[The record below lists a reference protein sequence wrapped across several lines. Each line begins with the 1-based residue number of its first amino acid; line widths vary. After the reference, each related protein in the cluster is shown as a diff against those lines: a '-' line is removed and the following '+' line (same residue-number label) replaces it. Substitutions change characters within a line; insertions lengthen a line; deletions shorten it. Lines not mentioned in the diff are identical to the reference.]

1 MRQVPAPGPA
11 RPSRRS
17 SPAHRRPRTLGPGV
31 MCGKSQARSRGGR
44 DDQVVGVINVTGE
57 GVPGAAA
64 ACGPGEQPEG
74 ACPQAGEPGAGRAP
88 GRSAQARAATRA
100 RLRSAAAT
108 VLVNREYARLWWGQ
122 AVSSV
127 GDSVFST
134 TLVLWVG
141 LVLADG
147 RAWAPAAVSGI
158 LVADG
163 AAFALVGP
171 LAGVLVDRWDRK
183 KILVRAEVIRTAL
196 AAALTAV
203 SFVPLA
209 SLPVW
214 AWLACVYLSVFS
226 FSAAGQFFTPA
237 RLAVTGQVVHGEADQ
252 ARATGIAEAMTTAAG
267 FIGPPVAAPLLFTAG
282 VHWALAANAVSYAL
296 SCLAVRSVRLPARP
310 GPRPEDTA
318 LHHDFLAGLRLF
330 ARNRYLATLLT
341 VTVICQLGT
350 GAVTTLNL
358 FFVTRDLHASAR
370 LFGVAEMVMG
380 GAFIAGSLWSARLV
394 ARVGARTLTWSGL
407 LAAGAVT
414 AGYALQS
421 SFPAGMALLACY
433 SGLIG
438 LLNTATAPL
447 LLAAAPPDFIGRV
460 SAVYT
465 PANQLASSLSIVMW
479 GWLASTVLHGFR
491 ATLLGVDVNSASL
504 IFIIAAA
511 LITASG
517 IRAFATLPAA
527 AGRSPAPGRHR
538 KPRDDKNRREPRS

>member
-1 MRQVPAPGPA
+1 V
-11 RPSRRS
+11 
-17 SPAHRRPRTLGPGV
+17 
-31 MCGKSQARSRGGR
+31 
-44 DDQVVGVINVTGE
+44 
-57 GVPGAAA
+57 
-64 ACGPGEQPEG
+64 
-74 ACPQAGEPGAGRAP
+74 
-88 GRSAQARAATRA
+88 RA
-100 RLRSAAAT
+100 RLRAAART

-141 LVLADG
+141 VVLADG

-158 LVADG
+158 LIADG

-183 KILVRAEVIRTAL
+183 KILVRAEMIRTAL
-196 AAALTAV
+196 AAALTAA
-203 SFVPLA
+203 SFVA
-209 SLPVW
+209 GLPVW
-214 AWLACVYLSVFS
+214 AWLAVVYLSVFS

-267 FIGPPVAAPLLFTAG
+267 FIGPPIAAPLLFTAG
-282 VHWALAANAVSYAL
+282 IHWALAANAVSYAF
-296 SCLAVRSVRLPARP
+296 SCLAVRSVSLP
-310 GPRPEDTA
+310 PRPAPGTAPEETA
-318 LHHDFLAGLRLF
+318 LHREFWAGLRLF
-330 ARNRYLATLLT
+330 ARNRYLAALLT
-341 VTVICQLGT
+341 VTVICQFGT
-350 GAVTTLNL
+350 GAVTALNL

-370 LFGVAEMVMG
+370 LFGITEMVMG

-394 ARVGARTLTWSGL
+394 ARVGARTLIWSGL

-414 AGYALQS
+414 AAYALQRN
-421 SFPAGMALLACY
+421 FPAGMALLACY

-479 GWLASTVLHGFR
+479 GCLASTVLHGFR
-491 ATLLGVDVNSASL
+491 ATLLGVHVNSASL
-504 IFIIAAA
+504 IFVIAAA

-517 IRAFATLPAA
+517 IRAFTALPAA
-527 AGRSPAPGRHR
+527 EGRSRAPGRHR
-538 KPRDDKNRREPRS
+538 RLPRRSQNGKENRS